1 MIGSAAL
8 EQRKTLVRF
17 EARMD
22 CHSSSVISSVGR
34 ITAKPPALLTR
45 ISSRLQRAI
54 TASSARLISAERV
67 TSACRARTS
76 APRPRCASATAS
88 TPAPSR
94 SSAATR
100 APSRAQ
106 ASTMAAPIP
115 FAAPVTIATF
125 PSSRMAHPFSL
136 DGTDS
141 IHGAPVLVL
150 CAEEGDRMGRFV
162 DLSVT
167 VDSSTMSPP
176 STNMRLEV
184 TPHNRG
190 PGFWQVSSGHQ
201 SLHTGAHID
210 SPLHVFKN
218 GITTAEIT
226 LDQVMG
232 EALVVDLSAVG
243 ANHAITIDDLKKAG
257 AGDVQRGDIVLLRTD
272 WTDKMYGTWPDY
284 FTQSPYFPPET
295 AQWLVE
301 RGPKNIGFDFFE
313 EYCARLP
320 DFGSE
325 DFAMHRV
332 ILGAGV
338 VIMEG
343 LTNLGALPRRRVDFA
358 APFYKIAGTEGA
370 PARFFATV

>member
-1 MIGSAAL
+1 
-8 EQRKTLVRF
+8 
-17 EARMD
+17 
-22 CHSSSVISSVGR
+22 
-34 ITAKPPALLTR
+34 
-45 ISSRLQRAI
+45 
-54 TASSARLISAERV
+54 
-67 TSACRARTS
+67 
-76 APRPRCASATAS
+76 
-88 TPAPSR
+88 
-94 SSAATR
+94 
-100 APSRAQ
+100 
-106 ASTMAAPIP
+106 
-115 FAAPVTIATF
+115 
-125 PSSRMAHPFSL
+125 
-136 DGTDS
+136 
-141 IHGAPVLVL
+141 
-150 CAEEGDRMGRFV
+150 MGRFV

-190 PGFWQVSSGHQ
+190 PGFWQVSSVHQ

-218 GITTAEIT
+218 GITTAEIS

-232 EALVVDLSAVG
+232 EALVVDLSWVG
-243 ANHAITIDDLKKAG
+243 PNHPVTIDDLKKGG
-257 AGDVQRGDIVLLRTD
+257 AGDVRRGDIVLLRTD
-272 WTDKMYGTWPDY
+272 WTDKMYGKWPDY
-284 FTQSPYFPPET
+284 FTQSPYFPPES
-295 AQWLVE
+295 AQWLVDQ
-301 RGPKNIGFDFFE
+301 GPKNIGFDFFE

-343 LTNLGALPRRRVDFA
+343 LTNLSALPRRRVDFA